1 MAEEHRLR
9 KHLFLLLALIGL
21 VVASISGLSQRLEWR
36 AALCTGFTQGCQE
49 TAEFSLFGV
58 PVWLWGVTY
67 YILISLLVF
76 RAYGLLFWFLAA
88 GFGFELG
95 FMWTMFS
102 LNTVCVF
109 CLANFAVMAALTLC
123 SLERASLWQT
133 LSVTFAT
140 LLLALVLI
148 PYGSGRPLA
157 ATGKQD
163 PALAARVGGTVITYD
178 ELVQPLASRIAE
190 LEQQIYR
197 LERER
202 LDQLVAKML
211 LDREAEHQGKQTQ
224 DLVKEFLASQI
235 VAADDREVEDY
246 YVENRSRWAEW
257 KGSEQELK
265 AQIRAYLQQVKAQQ
279 KVLEYAKSLSSRHG
293 VEIYLKE
300 PQPRSIQVSLEKDDP
315 VMGPENA
322 LLTIV
327 EFSDYQCPACRRNHE
342 VVRELRTMYKDRVK
356 WVFKDFPMPGH
367 KWAKGAAIAAHCA
380 AEQGEFW
387 RYQDLLFGSQEELS
401 SDRLTELAK
410 QLGLQMEP
418 FSQCLQA
425 GKFQNHIDKDIE
437 QGRKFGFNTTPT
449 FVINNRVVAGAPPPD
464 RFRQIIDEEL
474 EKVRKSS

>member
-1 MAEEHRLR
+1 
-9 KHLFLLLALIGL
+9 
-21 VVASISGLSQRLEWR
+21 
-36 AALCTGFTQGCQE
+36 
-49 TAEFSLFGV
+49 
-58 PVWLWGVTY
+58 
-67 YILISLLVF
+67 
-76 RAYGLLFWFLAA
+76 
-88 GFGFELG
+88 
-95 FMWTMFS
+95 
-102 LNTVCVF
+102 
-109 CLANFAVMAALTLC
+109 
-123 SLERASLWQT
+123 
-133 LSVTFAT
+133 
-140 LLLALVLI
+140 
-148 PYGSGRPLA
+148 
-157 ATGKQD
+157 
-163 PALAARVGGTVITYD
+163 VGDTVITYD
-178 ELVQPLASRIAE
+178 ELLQPLASRIAE

-211 LDREAEHQGKQTQ
+211 LDREAEHQGKQPQ
-224 DLVKEFLASQI
+224 DLVKEVLASQT
-235 VAADDREVEDY
+235 VTVDDREVEDY

-265 AQIRAYLQQVKAQQ
+265 TQIRAYLQQVKAQQ
-279 KVLEYAKSLSSRHG
+279 KLLEYAKSLNSKHG
-293 VEIYLKE
+293 AEIYLKE
-300 PQPRSIQVSLEKDDP
+300 PQPPSVQISLEKDDP
-315 VMGPENA
+315 VTGPENA

-342 VVRELRTMYKDRVK
+342 VVRELRATYGDRVK

-401 SDRLTELAK
+401 SDRLTHLAK
-410 QLGLQMEP
+410 QLGLQIEP

-425 GKFQNHIDKDIE
+425 GKFQSHIDKDIE

-449 FVINNRVVAGAPPPD
+449 FVINNRVVTGAPPPD